1 MGPMS
6 PQGDRPATARPAHPR
21 RWAWAVVAALAVVG
35 CDGAPP
41 RVKPWRH
48 APDPLAVAESVPR
61 SPVLAHASDDV
72 AVKARRAHTLR
83 IHVDAE
89 PRGLNPLLSPSV
101 WTRRIMMGTVFE
113 TLLREA
119 PPEGG
124 AGSGPGRYLPG
135 LARSWRLQ
143 LQNTELIIELDPA
156 ARWHDGRPVTSVDVQ
171 YSIDIARDPGRKLD
185 HLRPG
190 LESIDAVE
198 LVTAKSVRLR
208 LHQPDGWVLRALAE
222 LPIVPRAVYDPD
234 LGGGGRL
241 IGSGPYKVVSTQDGV
256 IHLARVDDYPGP
268 QPAIPD
274 LEFVVEPDAA
284 AALMAAKRG
293 EIDIVPALVPE
304 HWPEQP
310 SAPGLAANFVGLELR
325 PPRFRYML
333 FAAATPPTD
342 DVRVRR
348 GLALLIDRK
357 RLAQEVGDGLTRPIA
372 GPIWPGGPGDGP
384 APAAP
389 ELDPDGAGR
398 LFDEAGWIDSDGDGV
413 REKGAAKLLLEVL
426 VVEHEGGKPHPEQ
439 ARILDALRRAGIGLD
454 VRAGTEAVLRNRIRD
469 GHFNLA
475 FLEWS
480 GAVDSDLSPL
490 VGTDGAQNLG
500 KFSSRPVDRALAA
513 LRTVWEPASRA
524 PLMGELAAALAED
537 MPLSGIVALAPQ
549 GLVHRRV
556 AGIVPWDGWFDL
568 TALSFVP
575 EPPPGAP

>member
-6 PQGDRPATARPAHPR
+6 PQDDRPGVAARPRWR
-21 RWAWAVVAALAVVG
+21 RGPWLVAALVALVA

-48 APDPLAVAESVPR
+48 APDPLVLAEGAPR
-61 SPVLAHASDDV
+61 SPVLATAVDDV
-72 AVKARRAHTLR
+72 SVRSRRAHTLR
-83 IHVDAE
+83 IHVDGE

-101 WTRRIMMGTVFE
+101 WTRRIMMGTVFQ
-113 TLLREA
+113 TLIRYA

-124 AGSGPGRYLPG
+124 AGAGPGRYLPG
-135 LARSWRLQ
+135 LARSWRIQ
-143 LQNTELIIELDPA
+143 LQNTELILELDPA

-190 LESIDAVE
+190 LTSIESVALITD
-198 LVTAKSVRLR
+198 KSVRVRLR
-208 LHQPDGWVLRALAE
+208 QPDGWVLRALAE
-222 LPIVPRAVYDPD
+222 VPIVPRTVYDPD

-241 IGSGPYKVVSTQDGV
+241 MGSGPYKVLSNDDGV
-256 IHLARVDDYPGP
+256 IHLGRVDTYPGP
-268 QPAIPD
+268 RPAIPD
-274 LEFVVEPDAA
+274 IELVVEPDAA

-304 HWPEQP
+304 HWPAQP
-310 SAPGLAANFVGLELR
+310 SAPGLAANFVALELR

-342 DVRVRR
+342 DMRVRR

-357 RLAQEVGDGLTRPIA
+357 RLAQEVGHGLTRPVA

-398 LFDEAGWIDSDGDGV
+398 LFDEAGWIDSDGDGI
-413 REKGAAKLLLEVL
+413 REKGGTKLLLEVL
-426 VVEHEGGKPHPEQ
+426 VVEREGGKPHPEQ
-439 ARILDALRRAGIGLD
+439 GRILDALRRAGIGLD

-480 GAVDSDLSPL
+480 GAVDTDLSPL
-490 VGTDGAQNLG
+490 VGTGGAQNFG
-500 KFSSRPVDRALAA
+500 RFSSKQVDRALAA
-513 LRTVWEPASRA
+513 LEQVWEPASRG

-537 MPLSGIVALAPQ
+537 MPLSGIVAAAPQ

-556 AGIVPWDGWFDL
+556 EGIVAWDGWFDL
-568 TALSFVP
+568 TALSLKP
-575 EPPPGAP
+575 DALSP

>member
-1 MGPMS
+1 MVPMS
-6 PQGDRPATARPAHPR
+6 PQGDRPVARL
-21 RWAWAVVAALAVVG
+21 VVAAACALAA

-48 APDPLAVAESVPR
+48 APDPLAVAEGAPR
-61 SPVLAHASDDV
+61 SPVLVHAGDDV

-83 IHVDAE
+83 IHVDGE
-89 PRGLNPLLSPSV
+89 PRGLNPLLAPSV

-113 TLLREA
+113 TLVRYA

-124 AGSGPGRYLPG
+124 AGAGPGRYLPG
-135 LARSWRLQ
+135 LARSWRIQ

-171 YSIDIARDPGRKLD
+171 YSLDVARDPDRKLD

-190 LESIDAVE
+190 LASIESVE
-198 LVTAKSVRLR
+198 LITAKSVRVRLR
-208 LHQPDGWVLRALAE
+208 QPDGWVLRALAE
-222 LPIVPRAVYDPD
+222 VPIIPRAVYEPD
-234 LGGGGRL
+234 LGGGGKL
-241 IGSGPYKVVSTQDGV
+241 VGSGPYKVASTDGGV
-256 IHLARVDDYPGP
+256 VHLVRVEDGREPR
-268 QPAIPD
+268 PAIPD
-274 LEFVVEPDAA
+274 VEYVIEPDAA

-333 FAAATPPTD
+333 FAANVAPTD

-348 GLALLIDRK
+348 GLALLVDRK

-389 ELDPDGAGR
+389 ELDPAGAGR
-398 LFDEAGWIDSDGDGV
+398 WFDEAGWIDADGDGV
-413 REKGAAKLLLEVL
+413 REKGATKLVLEVL
-426 VVEHEGGKPHPEQ
+426 ASEHEGGRPHPEQ
-439 ARILDALRRAGIGLD
+439 ARILDGMRRAGIGLD
-454 VRAGTEAVLRNRIRD
+454 VRVGTEAVLRNRIRD

-480 GAVDSDLSPL
+480 GAVDTDLSAL
-490 VGTDGAQNLG
+490 VGTDGSQNLG
-500 KFSSRPVDRALAA
+500 GFSSRQVDHALSA
-513 LRTVWEPASRA
+513 LRQVWEPASRG
-524 PLMGELAAALAED
+524 PLMGELAVALAED
-537 MPLSGIVALAPQ
+537 MPLSGIVAAAPQ

-556 AGIVPWDGWFDL
+556 EGLVPWDGWFDV
-568 TALSFVP
+568 TALSLRP
-575 EPPPGAP
+575 EPSAP

>member
-1 MGPMS
+1 CEGP
-6 PQGDRPATARPAHPR
+6 
-21 RWAWAVVAALAVVG
+21 
-35 CDGAPP
+35 PP

-48 APDPLAVAESVPR
+48 APDPRALAEAAPR
-61 SPVLAHASDDV
+61 SPVLVREGDDV
-72 AVKARRAHTLR
+72 AVRARRAHTLR

-89 PRGLNPLLSPSV
+89 PRGLNPLLNPSI

-113 TLLREA
+113 TLIHYA

-124 AGSGPGRYLPG
+124 AGNGPGRYLPG
-135 LARSWRLQ
+135 LARAWRLQ
-143 LQNTELIIELDPA
+143 LQNTEIILDLDPA
-156 ARWHDGRPVTSVDVQ
+156 ARWQDGKPVTSVDVQ
-171 YSIDIARDPGRKLD
+171 YSLDIARDPDRKLD

-198 LVTAKSVRLR
+198 LVTSKSVRIR

-222 LPIVPRAVYDPD
+222 VPIVPRAVYDPD

-241 IGSGPYKVVSTQDGV
+241 VGSGPYKVASTADDV
-256 IHLARVDDYPGP
+256 IHLVRVDDYPGP
-268 QPAIPD
+268 RPAIPD
-274 LEFVVEPDAA
+274 LEFVYQPDAA

-310 SAPGLAANFVGLELR
+310 SAPGLAANFVALELR

-333 FAAATPPTD
+333 FQAATPPTD

-357 RLAQEVGDGLTRPIA
+357 RLAQEVDDGLTRPIA

-389 ELDPDGAGR
+389 EIDPDGAGR
-398 LFDEAGWIDSDGDGV
+398 LFDEAGWIDSDGDGI
-413 REKGAAKLLLEVL
+413 REKGATKLSLEVL
-426 VVEHEGGKPHPEQ
+426 VVDHDAGKPHPEQ
-439 ARILDALRRAGIGLD
+439 VRILDDLKRAGIGLD
-454 VRAGTEAVLRNRIRD
+454 IRAGTEAVLRNRIRE
-469 GHFNLA
+469 GHYNLA

-480 GAVDSDLSPL
+480 GAVDTDLTPL
-490 VGTDGAQNLG
+490 VGTGGAQNFG
-500 KFSSRPVDRALAA
+500 GFSSKPVDHALAA
-513 LRTVWEPASRA
+513 LRQVWEPASRG
-524 PLMGELAAALAED
+524 PLVGELAAALAED

-556 AGIVPWDGWFDL
+556 KGLVPWDGWFDL
-568 TALSFVP
+568 TALSLEADP
-575 EPPPGAP
+575 AAP

>member
-1 MGPMS
+1 MV
-6 PQGDRPATARPAHPR
+6 RY
-21 RWAWAVVAALAVVG
+21 
-35 CDGAPP
+35 
-41 RVKPWRH
+41 
-48 APDPLAVAESVPR
+48 
-61 SPVLAHASDDV
+61 
-72 AVKARRAHTLR
+72 
-83 IHVDAE
+83 
-89 PRGLNPLLSPSV
+89 
-101 WTRRIMMGTVFE
+101 
-113 TLLREA
+113 A

-124 AGSGPGRYLPG
+124 AGAGPGEYLPG
-135 LARSWRLQ
+135 LARSWRIQ

-156 ARWHDGRPVTSVDVQ
+156 ARWSDGRPVTSVDVQ
-171 YSIDIARDPGRKLD
+171 YSLDVARDPDRKLD

-190 LESIDAVE
+190 LTSIESVE
-198 LVTAKSVRLR
+198 LITAKSVRVRLR
-208 LHQPDGWVLRALAE
+208 QPDGWVLRALAE
-222 LPIVPRAVYDPD
+222 LPIVPRTVYDPD

-241 IGSGPYKVVSTQDGV
+241 IGSGPYKVAGNQDGV
-256 IHLARVDDYPGP
+256 IHLTRVDGYPGP
-268 QPAIPD
+268 RPAIPD

-293 EIDIVPALVPE
+293 EIDIVPTLVPE

-342 DVRVRR
+342 DVKVRR

-398 LFDEAGWIDSDGDGV
+398 LFDEAGWIDGDGDGV
-413 REKGAAKLLLEVL
+413 REKGATKLLLEVL
-426 VVEHEGGKPHPEQ
+426 VVEHDGGKPHPEQ

-454 VRAGTEAVLRNRIRD
+454 VRAGSEAVLRNRIRD

-480 GAVDSDLSPL
+480 GAVDTDLSPL
-490 VGTDGAQNLG
+490 VGTDGAQNFG
-500 KFSSRPVDRALAA
+500 KFSSKRVDRALSA
-513 LRTVWEPASRA
+513 LRQVWEPASRG
-524 PLMGELAAALAED
+524 PLVGELAAALADD

-568 TALSFVP
+568 TKLTLAPDALSP
-575 EPPPGAP
+575 

>member
-1 MGPMS
+1 MGLMGP
-6 PQGDRPATARPAHPR
+6 QDDEPAARPRAIR
-21 RWAWAVVAALAVVG
+21 RAWVVAAVLALAA

-48 APDPLAVAESVPR
+48 APDPLAVAEVAPR
-61 SPVLAHASDDV
+61 SPVLAHDSDDV
-72 AVKARRAHTLR
+72 AVKSRRAHTLR
-83 IHVDAE
+83 IHVDGE
-89 PRGLNPLLSPSV
+89 PRNLNPLLSPSV
-101 WTRRIMMGTVFE
+101 WTRRIMMGTVFQ
-113 TLLREA
+113 TLIRYA

-124 AGSGPGRYLPG
+124 AGNGPGRYLPG
-135 LARSWRLQ
+135 LARSWRIQ
-143 LQNTELIIELDPA
+143 LQNTEIILELDPSA
-156 ARWHDGRPVTSVDVQ
+156 KWHDGRPVTSVDVQ
-171 YSIDIARDPGRKLD
+171 YSIDIARDPDRKLD

-190 LESIDAVE
+190 LTSIESVE
-198 LVTAKSVRLR
+198 LITSKSVRVRLR
-208 LHQPDGWVLRALAE
+208 QPDGWVLRALAE

-241 IGSGPYKVVSTQDGV
+241 LGSGPYRVISNQDGV
-256 IHLARVDDYPGP
+256 IHLGRVAEYPGP
-268 QPAIPD
+268 APAIPD

-310 SAPGLAANFVGLELR
+310 SAPGLAASFVALELR

-333 FAAATPPTD
+333 FESATPPTD

-389 ELDPDGAGR
+389 ELDPASAGR
-398 LFDEAGWIDSDGDGV
+398 LFDEAGWIDTDGDGV
-413 REKGAAKLLLEVL
+413 REKGATKLLLEVL
-426 VVEHEGGKPHPEQ
+426 VVERDGGKPHPEQ

-490 VGTDGAQNLG
+490 VGTAGAQNFG
-500 KFSSRPVDRALAA
+500 RFSSRQVDRALAA
-513 LRTVWEPASRA
+513 LRQVWEPASRG

-549 GLVHRRV
+549 GLIHRRV
-556 AGIVPWDGWFDL
+556 EGVVPWDGWFDL
-568 TALSFVP
+568 TALVLKP
-575 EPPPGAP
+575 DPTAP